1 MIQAVEV
8 EVGGQALRLSN
19 LDKVLYPRAGFTK
32 AQVIDYYTR
41 VAPAVLPHLR
51 GRPLTLKR
59 YPNGVEA
66 GHFYE
71 KECPSHRPEWV
82 RTEPIAIRSEDRT
95 VNFCLAEDLPTLV
108 WLANLA
114 DLELHT
120 SLSLVV
126 PIERP
131 TILAFDLDPGPQA
144 SILEC
149 ARVALALRELLEP
162 LGLEGW
168 AKTSG
173 SKGLQVYFPLN
184 TETSYEQTKPFAL
197 AVAQLLER
205 RHPELV
211 VSSMRKDLRT
221 GKVLVDWSQND
232 QHKTT
237 VCVYSLRARERP
249 TVSAPVTWEEVESAL
264 EAGERAQLEF
274 DSEIVLERIDAHG
287 DLFAPVLERRQTLPE
302 L

>member
-1 MIQAVEV
+1 
-8 EVGGQALRLSN
+8 
-19 LDKVLYPRAGFTK
+19 
-32 AQVIDYYTR
+32 
-41 VAPAVLPHLR
+41 
-51 GRPLTLKR
+51 
-59 YPNGVEA
+59 
-66 GHFYE
+66 
-71 KECPSHRPEWV
+71 
-82 RTEPIAIRSEDRT
+82 
-95 VNFCLAEDLPTLV
+95 
-108 WLANLA
+108 
-114 DLELHT
+114 
-120 SLSLVV
+120 
-126 PIERP
+126 
-131 TILAFDLDPGPQA
+131 
-144 SILEC
+144 
-149 ARVALALRELLEP
+149 VALALRELLEP

-264 EAGERAQLEF
+264 EAGERARLEF
-274 DSEIVLERIDAHG
+274 DSEAVLERIDAHG

>member
-1 MIQAVEV
+1 MTQAVEV

-120 SLSLVV
+120 SLSLAV

-131 TILAFDLDPGPQA
+131 TILAFDLDPGPPA

-287 DLFAPVLERRQTLPE
+287 DLFAPVLERRQSLPE